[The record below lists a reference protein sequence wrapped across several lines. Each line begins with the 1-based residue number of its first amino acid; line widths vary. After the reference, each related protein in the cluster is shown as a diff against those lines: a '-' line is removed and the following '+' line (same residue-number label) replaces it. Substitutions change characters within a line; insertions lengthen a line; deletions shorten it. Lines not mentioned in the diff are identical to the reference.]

1 MTQEEFELKLQQI
14 SEQLEHIIKLYINI
28 EAAFDLAYAL
38 ELERQD
44 LLKFCSH
51 PKHNIGTIHQEII
64 EVDYN
69 VRYAM
74 RGCIG
79 RLTS

>member
-28 EAAFDLAYAL
+28 EAAFELAYSL

-51 PKHNIGTIHQEII
+51 PKTQYWDDPSRNNRVELQCQICNAWL
-64 EVDYN
+64 Y
-69 VRYAM
+69 R
-74 RGCIG
+74 
-79 RLTS
+79 